1 MSILEIAEGLQEQ
14 SADEEQIYT
23 ITTTNVVS
31 SPTSSSAVAIDETTG
46 EIVTTTVFPT
56 NSPSEDGDVIT
67 LSPLKSLTK
76 GHTYRIEVKWTV
88 GSNIF
93 ERYFRVEC
101 PI

>member
-14 SADEEQIYT
+14 SADEIHAYT

-31 SPTSSSAVAIDETTG
+31 SPTSPTCVAIDETTG
-46 EIVTTTVFPT
+46 ETVTGTVFPSNT
-56 NSPSEDGDVIT
+56 ATVSGDVIT
-67 LSPLKSLTK
+67 TDYLKLLTK
-76 GHTYRIEVKWTV
+76 GHTYRIEVKWVV
-88 GSNIF
+88 GSATY